1 MANKTNKIIFCV
13 FIIILAACLVKFT
26 LSKKVIEGHGGGHG
40 GGHGF
45 GGGHGHGLGH
55 GLGGRGISYYGG
67 YGGRGAS
74 YYGGYNPLYI
84 YDDYEYDNYYRRAHY
99 PLYY

>member
-1 MANKTNKIIFCV
+1 MANKTTKIIFCIFV
-13 FIIILAACLVKFT
+13 IILAAFLVKFA
-26 LSKKVIEGHGGGHG
+26 LSKKVIEGHGIGC
-40 GGHGF
+40 
-45 GGGHGHGLGH
+45 H
-55 GLGGRGISYYGG
+55 GLGGCRGLGWGHSGRGVSYYGG

-84 YDDYEYDNYYRRAHY
+84 YDDYEYDNYYSPYYYRRAHY